1 MGASVTRQNDKLDVV
16 ATACAVSIKQSCSAP
31 DERLVKLAE
40 QLTFVEQI
48 DVNVVRFKTRIEQI
62 ATDGPGRYCPTEGPT
77 GGRATSESSREARSP
92 RSPPPPRSYTQ

>member
-16 ATACAVSIKQSCSAP
+16 PTACAVSIKQSCSAP

-62 ATDGPGRYCPTEGPT
+62 ATDGPGRSPAAK
-77 GGRATSESSREARSP
+77 RAHHDLPRRLARILSDLAAVSA
-92 RSPPPPRSYTQ
+92 RRLR